1 MIICEEKT
9 DSLKK
14 AMVDAYSISLD
25 INQEWKATV
34 IQIPGGYKIMTH
46 PRSEYIM
53 TDEDEKEVIEYD
65 GTRGDEFAE
74 WAYNHEWKINSSED
88 YGDLSEETERE
99 IKKAMIEDYEENFL
113 DEDIKEY
120 ENGLTGR

>member
-9 DSLKK
+9 DSLRK
-14 AMVDAYSISLD
+14 AMIDAFSISLD
-25 INQEWKATV
+25 MNQEWKAMV
-34 IQIPGGYKIMTH
+34 IKIPGGYKIMTH
-46 PRSEYIM
+46 PQSEYVM

-65 GTRGDEFAE
+65 GTGCDEIAE
-74 WAYNHEWKINSSED
+74 WAYNHGWKLNSSED
-88 YGDLSEETERE
+88 VGNLSDETERE